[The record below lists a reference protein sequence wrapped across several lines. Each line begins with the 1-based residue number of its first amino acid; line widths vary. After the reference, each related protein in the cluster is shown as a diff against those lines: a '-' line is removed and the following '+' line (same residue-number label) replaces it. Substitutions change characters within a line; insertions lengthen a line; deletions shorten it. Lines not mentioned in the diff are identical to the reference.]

1 MAGWHHRLDGHEFEW
16 TPGVGDGQ
24 GGLACCDSWGRKD
37 SDMNEWLNDWTELM
51 LKASMHKPYGW
62 ALLHL
67 VYSQTLALRDVYK
80 NIHRRIICGNKVLER
95 FKCVITVHWI
105 YEVCY
110 IHKIDYNNL
119 HERMNL
125 IDIILGKNQVY
136 KIYIMLCSS
145 KC

>member
-1 MAGWHHRLDGHEFEW
+1 MGREAWRAAIHEVAKIR
-16 TPGVGDGQ
+16 T
-24 GGLACCDSWGRKD
+24 
-37 SDMNEWLNDWTELM
+37 WLNDWTELM

-67 VYSQTLALRDVYK
+67 VYSQALALRDIYK

-95 FKCVITVHWI
+95 FKCVVTVHWI

-119 HERMNL
+119 RERMNL

-145 KC
+145 KCKVQKQKRLNYIV